1 MEMGLKITVNVKN
14 HELRRVASKYMSV
27 VKTMGVISIAKG
39 ILNQLSTALE
49 STRTFREGLL

>member
-1 MEMGLKITVNVKN
+1 MGLKITVNVKN